1 MEYILGVLLLE
12 SKQMACHGIW

>member
-12 SKQMACHGIW
+12 SKQMACRGIW